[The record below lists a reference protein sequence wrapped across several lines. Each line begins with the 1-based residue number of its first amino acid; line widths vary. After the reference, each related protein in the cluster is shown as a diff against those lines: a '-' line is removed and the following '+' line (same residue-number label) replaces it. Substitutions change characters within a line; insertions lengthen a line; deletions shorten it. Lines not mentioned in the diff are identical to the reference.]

1 MTSKEMRNRALAVVN
16 SLSALRPIDA
26 MQVLSSAVSLLLNR
40 KNEENGELNQPVI
53 KNSPN
58 ILPLHHHFC
67 KIDQDIE
74 IKEFIH
80 SYSKPTTQKDLQ
92 KLLVQKFGKKRS
104 PSRSGL
110 SRYLKKI
117 YLKKLQQD
125 LGNEP
130 K

>member
-1 MTSKEMRNRALAVVN
+1 MTPEEMRNRAHAVVN

-40 KNEENGELNQPVI
+40 KNTENRQLNKPVTG
-53 KNSPN
+53 SEPN
-58 ILPLHHHFC
+58 ILSYPQRLC
-67 KIDQDIE
+67 KIDQDLE

-80 SYSKPTTQKDLQ
+80 SYSEPVSQKNLQ
-92 KLLVQKFGKKRS
+92 KILVQKFGKKRS

-117 YLKKLQQD
+117 YLKKLQKGSGQ
-125 LGNEP
+125 
-130 K
+130 